1 MEIDGYNVSISWIRK
16 DDAMSFAF
24 VFCEWTLRMWWS
36 IRVVLINE
44 DVVGFLNVVWESN
57 DGDLVNTCKPCK
69 NALAH
74 VKKFIHEYFKGII
87 AWLLGY

>member
-1 MEIDGYNVSISWIRK
+1 
-16 DDAMSFAF
+16 
-24 VFCEWTLRMWWS
+24 MWWS

-57 DGDLVNTCKPCK
+57 DGDVVKICKPRK

-74 VKKFIHEYFKGII
+74 VKKVHTWVF
-87 AWLLGY
+87 